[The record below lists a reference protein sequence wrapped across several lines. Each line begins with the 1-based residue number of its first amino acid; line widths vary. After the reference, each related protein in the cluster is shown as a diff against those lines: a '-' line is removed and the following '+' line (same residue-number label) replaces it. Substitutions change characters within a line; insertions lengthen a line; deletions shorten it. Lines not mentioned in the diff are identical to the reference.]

1 MQDKNDKNHALKAN
15 KLTNIL
21 QVVKLLK
28 LEADAI
34 TKAANRL
41 ESEQVERAVELLANC
56 QEK

>member
-1 MQDKNDKNHALKAN
+1 MQNAINKNHALKAN

-21 QVVKLLK
+21 LVKLLK

-41 ESEQVERAVELLANC
+41 ESDQVERAVELLEC
-56 QEK
+56 QGK

>member
-1 MQDKNDKNHALKAN
+1 MQDKINKNHALKAN

-41 ESEQVERAVELLANC
+41 NQSKWNGQLSC
-56 QEK
+56 